1 MEVPIDW
8 HETPGGKLNL
18 ASEPWRMLR
27 DVLRVRARRAGRLL
41 FQPSA
46 QRIHFVMQGNPGSVM
61 MFQVGAREHYAVA
74 RAFHELGALDWLVTD
89 FWWPPG
95 KIASKAPLSLRGRW
109 HGALQDARVKSF
121 NQQSLLF
128 ESRSRLM
135 EQPGWQQ
142 MMERNRWFQ
151 TRAVKWLEKQL
162 RKDTSSPPI
171 IASYSYAASRLF
183 FAGKRLGYRTIMFQ
197 IDPGPAEEDILL
209 GIEKM
214 HPELIKMRVVA
225 PKEYWSD
232 WKLQC
237 ELADVIVVNSEWSRS
252 CLIKAD
258 VEEAKIRILPLAFES
273 DTGEEAAAAKQYPEA
288 FTPERPLRVLFLG
301 QVNLRKGM
309 GEIFQTLRTLRQAP
323 LEIWFAGPEQLTVPE
338 EFRHDPKIKWLGMV
352 PRMRVHEFYRDADV
366 FLFPTHSDGFGLTQL
381 EAQNRKLPVIASR
394 YCGSVVKDGING
406 LVIKEVTSGEI
417 TRVLRWCLAHPRG
430 LEEMSR
436 HSGVAAEF
444 QPAALKSSIQNLL
457 GELERTAE

>member
-1 MEVPIDW
+1 MEGQ
-8 HETPGGKLNL
+8 TRN
-18 ASEPWRMLR
+18 
-27 DVLRVRARRAGRLL
+27 
-41 FQPSA
+41 
-46 QRIHFVMQGNPGSVM
+46 VM

-95 KIASKAPLSLRGRW
+95 RLASTAPLSLRGRW
-109 HGALQDARVKSF
+109 HEALREARVKSF

-135 EQPGWQQ
+135 EQRGWQQ

-151 TRAVKWLEKQL
+151 TRAVKWLEKHL
-162 RKDTSSPPI
+162 HKGGRKLPI

-237 ELADVIVVNSEWSRS
+237 ELADIIVVNSEWSRS
-252 CLIKAD
+252 CLMKAD
-258 VEEAKIRILPLAFES
+258 VESEKIRILPLAFES
-273 DTGEEAAAAKQYPEA
+273 GGAGDAAAERQYPEA
-288 FTPERPLRVLFLG
+288 FSAQRPLRVLFLG

-309 GEIFQTLRTLRQAP
+309 GEIFQSLRTLGDAP
-323 LEIWFAGPEQLTVPE
+323 LEIWFAGPEQLVVPD
-338 EFRHDPKIKWLGMV
+338 EFRHNPKIKWLGMV

-394 YCGSVVKDGING
+394 YCGSVVRDGVNG
-406 LVIKEVTSGEI
+406 LVIQEVTSSEI
-417 TRVLRWCLAHPRG
+417 TRALQWCLAHPRG

-436 HSGVAAEF
+436 NSGVAKEF
-444 QPAALKSSIQNLL
+444 QPAALKTSIQGLL
-457 GELERTAE
+457 EELDLIAQ